1 MRKLLIA
8 AAATLLSAAGLYAYL
23 AAMKPAQRAP
33 SDEKIDATPERLA
46 RGRYLAEAVLSCFD
60 CHSVRRENIYGM
72 PPIAETRGAGT
83 PCSDRALG
91 FPGRICPPNITPDPK
106 TGIGAWSDGELM
118 RAIRE
123 GVNKNGGAIF
133 PLMPYHYYR
142 ALSDEDARALVAYLR
157 SIPAVAIERERTELD
172 FPIDITVKF
181 EPQPLEGPVA
191 PPRSGDAVAQGKY
204 LAEIGGCRGC
214 HTPVD
219 EKRHMIPGRDFAGG
233 QEFPLDVGVSVRST
247 NLTRDVKTGMGA
259 MTKEQF
265 VARFKAFE
273 DPAAAR
279 EVPIDRNTVM
289 PWLSYARMTEEDLS
303 AIYEYLQTLP
313 PIVNPIRRRK

>member
-1 MRKLLIA
+1 MRMLLIA
-8 AAATLLSAAGLYAYL
+8 AVAMILAASGSYAYL
-23 AAMKPAQRAP
+23 AAMKPAQRPP
-33 SDEKIDATPERLA
+33 SDEKIAATPERRA
-46 RGRYLAEAVLSCFD
+46 RGQYLAEAVLSCFD
-60 CHSVRRENIYGM
+60 CHSERRENIYAM
-72 PPIAETRGAGT
+72 PPILETRGSGA
-83 PCSDRALG
+83 PCIN
-91 FPGRICPPNITPDPK
+91 RICPPNITPDPK

-123 GVNKNGGAIF
+123 GVKKDGSAIF
-133 PLMPYHYYR
+133 PLMPYHFYR
-142 ALSDEDARALVAYLR
+142 ALSDEDVRALVVYLR
-157 SIPAVAIERERTELD
+157 SIPAIEKLRARTEVD
-172 FPIDITVKF
+172 FPLDITIKF
-181 EPQPLEGPVA
+181 EPRPLEGPVA
-191 PPRSGDAVAQGKY
+191 GPSTGDSVALGKY

-219 EKRHMIPGRDFAGG
+219 EKRHLIPGRDFAGG
-233 QEFPLDVGVSVRST
+233 QEFPLDVGMSVKST
-247 NLTRDVKTGMGA
+247 NLTRDVKTGIGA
-259 MTKEQF
+259 MSKEQF

-289 PWLSYARMTEEDLS
+289 PWLSYGRMTGEDLS